1 MFISEVNNMRSFV
14 LRAVFDIPSKKKHM
28 MLVFE
33 VNFDIFQEK
42 LNWRGLD
49 CLLQHF
55 HHWD

>member
-1 MFISEVNNMRSFV
+1 VGS
-14 LRAVFDIPSKKKHM
+14 FDIPLKKKHM

-33 VNFDIFQEK
+33 VNFDIFQK
-42 LNWRGLD
+42 NKIWHGLD